1 MSCLG
6 DPEQLPDH
14 GPLIGDV
21 GWRIIR
27 AVLVLVILSGI
38 VYCLTL

>member
-14 GPLIGDV
+14 GPLIGGV

-27 AVLVLVILSGI
+27 AVLVVILVSVI
-38 VYCLTL
+38 AYCLTL